1 MLSENN
7 FCSLPKEDNFSNSWL
22 RVLNSDILSKVSFST
37 FFKFSES
44 LHEGSFDFNMSSSA
58 FFNCFCILSKSFI
71 SDLTKSVISSSLEV
85 NDLKRSFNEGSLSF
99 NVFDIT
105 FFGPFNTSLSY
116 NSK

>member
-71 SDLTKSVISSSLEV
+71 SDLTKSVISSSFEV
-85 NDLKRSFNEGSLSF
+85 NDLKRSFNEGNLSF
-99 NVFDIT
+99 NVFDMT
-105 FFGPFNTSLSY
+105 FLGPFNTSLSY